1 MLPVLDLP
9 GLYLAGRL
17 SAFLKNFSHLSAG
30 GLWYKDA
37 SGKPLIARTGPELV
51 ISRRRAP
58 AVGTLALK
66 KSQFLIS
73 IVLIAAASVAT
84 WLLYLNRPSTAI
96 AEPEVKPITVDVAV
110 VARETIRIPV
120 HAQGT
125 VTPLQATVIQAEVK
139 GRVVEV
145 SEDFNVGGFVA
156 AGEILLRIDP
166 RDYQTNLLRAQA
178 AVESAESNLA
188 QERGRAEVALREW
201 QNLPKGSQRSQDARD
216 LYLRKPQ
223 LEQAEAQLLAARADL
238 DTARDNLERTIIRAP
253 YPALIRHKHIDLG
266 QFVAAGSQLAE
277 VVSVDTAEV
286 RLPLPQSRL
295 EYLDLPGLQGYKQP
309 VAIDL
314 YTDIAGETRH
324 WLANLHRTEGIFD
337 ERSRV
342 LFAVARVED
351 PYGLNK
357 NGKDGSEPLR
367 IGTFV
372 NATIEGKAIADL
384 VTLPRSVL
392 RAGNNL
398 WVVDANNR
406 LRNREVSVLRV
417 GGEIIYVESGLEEGD
432 LVSLTNVDSSLN
444 GADVAILSRVSSRSF
459 NPGSVVAKR

>member
-1 MLPVLDLP
+1 M
-9 GLYLAGRL
+9 
-17 SAFLKNFSHLSAG
+17 
-30 GLWYKDA
+30 
-37 SGKPLIARTGPELV
+37 
-51 ISRRRAP
+51 
-58 AVGTLALK
+58 ALK

-73 IVLIAAASVAT
+73 ILLIVAASLAT
-84 WLLYLNRPSTAI
+84 WVLYLNRPSTAI
-96 AEPEVKPITVDVAV
+96 AEPVVQLITVDVAV
-110 VARETIRIPV
+110 VSKKTISIPV
-120 HAQGT
+120 HAQGS
-125 VTPLQATVIQAEVK
+125 VTPLQSTVIQSEVK
-139 GRVVEV
+139 GRVTEV
-145 SEDFNVGGFVA
+145 SEAFNVGGFVDVDDV
-156 AGEILLRIDP
+156 LLRIDP

-188 QERGRAEVALREW
+188 QERGRAEVASREW
-201 QNLPKGSQRSQDARD
+201 KKLPAGSQRSDDARD

-266 QFVAAGSQLAE
+266 QFVAMGSQLAE
-277 VVSVDTAEV
+277 VVSVDYAEV

-295 EYLDLPGLQGYKQP
+295 EYLDLPGLSGYSEP

-314 YTDIAGETRH
+314 YTNVAGQPRH
-324 WLANLHRTEGIFD
+324 WPANLHRTEGVFD

-351 PYGLNK
+351 PYGLTGIGK
-357 NGKDGSEPLR
+357 NASQPLR

-372 NATIEGKAIADL
+372 NARIEGKALADL
-384 VTLPRSVL
+384 VTLPRHVL

-398 WVVDANNR
+398 WVIDSDDR

-417 GGEIIYVESGLEEGD
+417 GGEVVYVEAGLENGD
-432 LVSLTNVDSSLN
+432 RVSLTNVDVSLN
-444 GADVAILSRVSSRSF
+444 GADVSVLSSVATSSFEPVS
-459 NPGSVVAKR
+459 PADIK